1 MKNAA
6 RYAPQPLFRPAARHP
21 ASPPLVLLA
30 ILACL
35 LLAAPGAPS
44 LAASVCAPAGG
55 APGPLIGLGDAA
67 FGSIGPGAGSLSGQS
82 PSQLVSGLV
91 GASPPPRSC
100 QAPASGGSGAAG
112 PSASSGLGEPASL
125 PAPFPGQAAGN
136 PVDLVTGNKYQRA
149 LDVLLPD
156 PESGLQAALLEALGA
171 DAAHAL
177 GEAWQS
183 FEPLRLAFTR
193 HYNSR
198 FDAAGPLGPGWR
210 HGYETALARLR
221 GPAGI
226 ELQVVQADGR
236 RLVFRADPKRSG
248 SFAGLAPGSGSIV
261 EQAGASL
268 PWAWRWPDGRVLRFD
283 LQGALARIEAP
294 DGDRI
299 SLQRDPR
306 GRLVEI
312 RDASGRALELAYAG
326 ERLSALVLPDG
337 LRIRYE
343 YDAHGVLAAVRY
355 PDGRTLRHHYEDL
368 QAFHL
373 LTGIERPDGRRS
385 RYRYDDLRRVIES
398 RPLDGDGDGALAFGW
413 APPPAAGAV
422 GRTTVTEGDRVS
434 TWRWRVDLQ
443 TGSAALLSREGQA
456 CTRCPLLPASSPG
469 SIAKHT
475 QPQRVV
481 TYDVF
486 GLPSEAR
493 ITGQARRSDGPPTT
507 IAMHLRWQRHGAGP
521 LAGKLAWVERLSP
534 DGRAAR
540 TVFRHDKARRLIG
553 IDRPEGLRE
562 GIERDALGRA
572 VVRIGPDL
580 ARRAAGFDAKWR
592 LVEWRVREA
601 VTTVEWNDQGL
612 PASIAWP
619 AGDRWAL
626 DWRAGKVSIRSDRG
640 WLAST
645 VDARA
650 AGEPARGGSST
661 GGARAGIESHHG
673 AAVALAGTSPS
684 PFIVDAAGR
693 RTDLRHDDFGRL
705 VEERSADAGW
715 RRYRHDPWG
724 RVERIESGG
733 GLVEIRRHDLAG
745 RLIEREQLG
754 GGERTVTRFAWQGDL
769 LTGIDHPGQRTRVEH
784 DTLGRVREIVDEI
797 GGVAH
802 RWSFARDARER
813 IVSRGLPGGGRIDYD
828 YDREGR
834 PIAMR
839 FAASR
844 GAAGVPIVDAVR
856 YRGGRAVAWR
866 YGNGTRFER
875 RDDAAGRPLEWIW
888 RGREPLPAWR
898 YRWRADG
905 LPASISDSGQERRLG
920 WDALGRLIVDERPGF
935 DGPVREFF
943 AWDLAGELRYARG
956 RDGQDWTA
964 DRDPPPRD
972 ADGRVLRHGGLE
984 LRRGAAGRIV
994 EVVDRARPVARY
1006 AYNAAGERISRRVG
1020 ASETGY
1026 LYRGRALAAETGQ
1039 GGGLRRHYLRWMGA
1053 PVAIVD
1059 MHASGPV
1066 VSWLHAD
1073 HLGTPH
1079 AATDSAGRRV
1089 WQGEYLAFGGLA
1101 AEGGPL
1107 RQPLRFAGQ
1116 HHDPETGLHDNYQ
1129 RSYDPVTGRYL
1140 EPDPLGLAGGLN
1152 RFAYADGNPVL
1163 GGDPLGLILFA
1174 FDGTNNAA
1182 TPPGQDD
1189 QSNVR
1194 KFFELYDAGAK
1205 WYMTGVGLD
1214 DPDSGILANTLDPVN
1229 ANTARARVD
1238 YMLGELDAY
1247 MNDGRIG
1254 ETITIDVVGFSRGA
1268 AMARDFVNRVARL
1281 DAERYWWLKGFCVD
1295 LRFLGLWDTVAQ
1307 FGQNGSDNHR
1317 WQLGIPSAVG
1327 AAYHAVALNEHRSL
1341 FPLEGASGSAVIE
1354 RGFVGSHADVGGGNA
1369 EGDLSDIS
1377 LAWMTRMAA
1386 QAGVSMK
1393 ALPVGWQRVDAP
1405 ILHDRNYDA
1414 AGDRRV
1420 DVRDASGRI
1429 VSRTTQRAAPI
1440 AGMDWSASQPF
1451 LIVPPSRERDAYGKL
1466 SIVGSVDLDAYSR
1479 WLAENY
1485 GVQLA
1490 AR

>member
-1 MKNAA
+1 MKNAV
-6 RYAPQPLFRPAARHP
+6 RYAPQQLSPQAARPP
-21 ASPPLVLLA
+21 AGLSIVLLA

-35 LLAAPGAPS
+35 LLAAPVVPA

-55 APGPLIGLGDAA
+55 APGPLIGLGDAG
-67 FGSIGPGAGSLSGQS
+67 FGSIGPGTGELSGQS
-82 PSQLVSGLV
+82 PSQLVSDLV
-91 GASPPPRSC
+91 GASPPPRNC
-100 QAPASGGSGAAG
+100 QAPASGDTGAVGSGA
-112 PSASSGLGEPASL
+112 SSGVAEPASL
-125 PAPFPGQAAGN
+125 PAPSPGHAAGN

-149 LDVLLPD
+149 FDVVLPD
-156 PESGLQAALLEALGA
+156 PESGLQAALLEALGP
-171 DAAHAL
+171 DAAHVL
-177 GEAWQS
+177 GEAWQP

-210 HGYETALARLR
+210 HGFETALARLR

-226 ELQVVQADGR
+226 ELQVVQADAR
-236 RLVFRADPKRSG
+236 RLVFRADPNRPG
-248 SFAGLAPGSGSIV
+248 SFAGLAPDSGSIV

-294 DGDRI
+294 DGDRL

-306 GRLVEI
+306 GRLAEI

-326 ERLSALVLPDG
+326 ERLATLVLPGG

-355 PDGRTLRHHYEDL
+355 PDGRALGYHYEDL

-385 RYRYDDLRRVIES
+385 RYRYDELRRVIES
-398 RPLDGDGDGALAFGW
+398 RPEDGQDTGALVFGW
-413 APPPAAGAV
+413 APPAAAGEV
-422 GRTTVTEGDRVS
+422 GRTTVTEGGRVS
-434 TWRWRVDLQ
+434 IWRGRVDPQ
-443 TGSAALLSREGQA
+443 SGSAALLSMEGQA
-456 CTRCPLLPASSPG
+456 CASCPLLPASSPG
-469 SIAKHT
+469 SISKPT
-475 QPQRVV
+475 QPQRAV
-481 TYDVF
+481 TYDLF
-486 GLPSEAR
+486 GLPAEAR
-493 ITGQARRSDGPPTT
+493 VTGQARRSGEPATS
-507 IAMHLRWQRHGAGP
+507 IAMQLRWQRHAAGP

-540 TVFRHDKARRLIG
+540 TVFRHDKARRLVG
-553 IDRPEGLRE
+553 IDRPEGLTER
-562 GIERDALGRA
+562 IERDALGRA
-572 VVRIGPDL
+572 VVRIGSDL
-580 ARRAAGFDAKWR
+580 ARRAARFDDKWR
-592 LVEWRVREA
+592 LVEWRLRDA

-612 PASIAWP
+612 PGSIAWP

-645 VDARA
+645 VGDRA
-650 AGEPARGGSST
+650 AGESAR
-661 GGARAGIESHHG
+661 G
-673 AAVALAGTSPS
+673 AAVALAGIAPA
-684 PFIVDAAGR
+684 PFVVDAAGR

-705 VEERSADAGW
+705 IEERSADAGW
-715 RRYRHDPWG
+715 RRYRHDSWG
-724 RVERIESGG
+724 RVERIESAG
-733 GLVEIRRHDLAG
+733 GLIEIRRHDLAG
-745 RLIEREQLG
+745 RLVEREQVG
-754 GGERTVTRFAWQGDL
+754 GGERVVTRFAWRGDL

-784 DTLGRVREIVDEI
+784 DSLGRVSEIVDES

-802 RWSFARDARER
+802 RWSIARDARER

-828 YDREGR
+828 YDRQGR
-834 PIAMR
+834 PVAMR
-839 FAASR
+839 FAASQ

-875 RDDAAGRPLEWIW
+875 RDDAAGRPLEWAW

-905 LPASISDSGQERRLG
+905 LPASISDSSQERRLG
-920 WDALGRLIVDERPGF
+920 WDALGRLIVDERHAIPREN
-935 DGPVREFF
+935 GPVREFF
-943 AWDLAGELRYARG
+943 AWGLAGDLRHARG
-956 RDGQDWTA
+956 REGQDWTA

-972 ADGRVLRHGGLE
+972 ADGRALRHGSLE

-1006 AYNAAGERISRRVG
+1006 AYNAAGERISRRAG
-1020 ASETGY
+1020 AGETGY
-1026 LYRGRALAAETGQ
+1026 LYRGRALAAETGP

-1059 MHASGPV
+1059 LQASGPV

-1079 AATDSAGRRV
+1079 AATDAAGRLV

-1101 AEGGPL
+1101 AESGPL

-1214 DPDSGILANTLDPVN
+1214 DPDSGILTNTLDPLN

-1238 YMLGELDAY
+1238 YMLGELDTY

-1341 FPLEGASGSAVIE
+1341 FPLEGAAGSAVIE

-1377 LAWMTRMAA
+1377 LAWMSRMAA
-1386 QAGVSMK
+1386 QAGVAIK
-1393 ALPVGWQRVDAP
+1393 ALPADWQRVDAP

-1451 LIVPPSRERDAYGKL
+1451 LIVPPSRERDVYGKL
-1466 SIVGSVDLDAYSR
+1466 SIVGSVDLDAYTR

>member
-6 RYAPQPLFRPAARHP
+6 PCAPQPLARQAARPP
-21 ASPPLVLLA
+21 ARPPVVLLA

-35 LLAAPGAPS
+35 LLSAPVAPS
-44 LAASVCAPAGG
+44 RAASVCAAAGG
-55 APGPLIGLGDAA
+55 APGPLIGLGDAG
-67 FGSIGPGAGSLSGQS
+67 FGGIGPGAGSLSSQS
-82 PSQLVSGLV
+82 PNQLVSGLV

-100 QAPASGGSGAAG
+100 QAPASGRTDAAG
-112 PSASSGLGEPASL
+112 SSASPGVGEPASL
-125 PAPFPGQAAGN
+125 PAIFPGQAAGN
-136 PVDLVTGNKYQRA
+136 PVDLVTGNKYQRV
-149 LDVLLPD
+149 LDVVLPD
-156 PESGLQAALLEALGA
+156 PESGLQAALLDALGA

-177 GEAWQS
+177 GEAWQP

-221 GPAGI
+221 GPAGV

-248 SFAGLAPGSGSIV
+248 TFAGLASGSGSIV
-261 EQAGASL
+261 EQPGASL
-268 PWAWRWPDGRVLRFD
+268 PWAWRWVDGRVLRFD

-294 DGDRI
+294 DGDRL

-306 GRLVEI
+306 GRLAEI

-326 ERLSALVLPDG
+326 ERLSAIVLPDG

-343 YDAHGVLAAVRY
+343 YDVHGVLAAARY
-355 PDGRTLRHHYEDL
+355 PDGRALRHHYEDL

-398 RPLDGDGDGALAFGW
+398 RPEDGQDTGALVFGW
-413 APPPAAGAV
+413 APPPVAGAV
-422 GRTTVTEGDRVS
+422 GRTTVTEGERVS
-434 TWRWRVDLQ
+434 TWRWQVDLQ
-443 TGSAALLSREGQA
+443 TGSAALLSMDGQA
-456 CTRCPLLPASSPG
+456 CTSCPPLPASSPG
-469 SIAKHT
+469 VISGPT

-481 TYDVF
+481 TYGVF
-486 GLPSEAR
+486 GLPAEAR
-493 ITGQARRSDGPPTT
+493 ITGQARRPDEPSTT
-507 IAMHLRWQRHGAGP
+507 LSMHLRWQRHGAGP

-553 IDRPEGLRE
+553 IERPEGLTE
-562 GIERDALGRA
+562 TIDRDALGRA

-580 ARRAAGFDAKWR
+580 ARRAARFDATWR
-592 LVEWRVREA
+592 LVEWRIRDA
-601 VTTVEWNDQGL
+601 VTTVAWNDQGL
-612 PASIAWP
+612 PSSIAWP

-626 DWRAGKVSIRSDRG
+626 DWRAGEVSIRSDRG
-640 WLAST
+640 WLASAVGDRT
-645 VDARA
+645 AVA
-650 AGEPARGGSST
+650 PA
-661 GGARAGIESHHG
+661 HG
-673 AAVALAGTSPS
+673 ASPGKGSPRGVPVALAGAAPH
-684 PFIVDAAGR
+684 PFVVDGAGR

-724 RVERIESGG
+724 RVERIDSGG
-733 GLVEIRRHDLAG
+733 GFVEIRRHDLAG

-754 GGERTVTRFAWQGDL
+754 GGERTVTRFAWQGEL
-769 LTGIDHPGQRTRVEH
+769 LTGIDHPGQRTRVVH
-784 DTLGRVREIVDEI
+784 DALGRVSEIVDEI
-797 GGVAH
+797 GGTAH

-828 YDREGR
+828 YDRQGR
-834 PIAMR
+834 PVAMR
-839 FAASR
+839 FAASP

-856 YRGGRAVAWR
+856 YRGGRAIAWR

-875 RDDAAGRPLEWIW
+875 RDDAAGRPLEWTW

-905 LPASISDSGQERRLG
+905 LPASISDSSQERRLG
-920 WDALGRLIVDERPGF
+920 WDALGRLIVDERRASPRENE
-935 DGPVREFF
+935 PVREFF
-943 AWDLAGELRYARG
+943 AWDLAGDLRYARG
-956 RDGQDWTA
+956 RDGRDWAA
-964 DRDPPPRD
+964 DRDLAPHD
-972 ADGRVLRHGGLE
+972 ADGRARRHGGLE

-994 EVVDRARPVARY
+994 EVVDQARPVARY

-1059 MHASGPV
+1059 LQDSGPV

-1079 AATDSAGRRV
+1079 AATDAAGRRV

-1129 RSYDPVTGRYL
+1129 RSYDPATGRYL

-1194 KFFELYDAGAK
+1194 KFFELYEGKA

-1214 DPDSGILANTLDPVN
+1214 DPGSGILTNALDPLN
-1229 ANTARARVD
+1229 GNTARARVD
-1238 YMLGELDAY
+1238 FMLGELDAY
-1247 MNDGRIG
+1247 MGDGRIG
-1254 ETITIDVVGFSRGA
+1254 ETIAIDVVGFSRGA

-1307 FGQNGSDNHR
+1307 FGQNGSDNQR

-1341 FPLEGASGSAVIE
+1341 FPLEGAAGSAVIE

-1393 ALPVGWQRVDAP
+1393 ALPADWQRVDAP

-1440 AGMDWSASQPF
+1440 PGMDWSASQPF